1 MSRKR
6 VGGGGP
12 SLAER
17 CARVSLRFDDWLVP
31 EAWSVGYYTP
41 LWESLSEEERLA
53 CNHWVYCLHY
63 NKIIRGE
70 GMAVVANCLI
80 ADAVEPQ
87 APHVAALLR
96 HEAEEERDHIAA
108 FGRTLGAIY
117 ARYGVDPRYTGEKRG
132 HRYVRNRPVVGWL
145 IRTFGVDFL
154 TTYFTGRGIANHLG
168 KGYELPLCTFRTGN
182 AQVQELSLLHTQDE
196 SHHMAA
202 SHLIAAASP
211 DCLPV
216 HRRSAV
222 NRAGARA
229 VIRAT
234 AVMTFSEAIVE
245 RVHREATLG
254 AFCSM
259 RAFDGRS
266 TGFLREL
273 VGGHFAQPTG
283 VQRSINAQLAR
294 PTQRLLEG
302 AALEPE
308 DRALWEQTLIKNQ
321 GHLRFLG

>member
-1 MSRKR
+1 MSQASSTSPSRVEPGARASTARSRDALGRLERLSRKR

-108 FGRTLGAIY
+108 CGRTLYAIASMQR
-117 ARYGVDPRYTGEKRG
+117 ARRG
-132 HRYVRNRPVVGWL
+132 
-145 IRTFGVDFL
+145 
-154 TTYFTGRGIANHLG
+154 
-168 KGYELPLCTFRTGN
+168 
-182 AQVQELSLLHTQDE
+182 
-196 SHHMAA
+196 
-202 SHLIAAASP
+202 
-211 DCLPV
+211 
-216 HRRSAV
+216 
-222 NRAGARA
+222 
-229 VIRAT
+229 
-234 AVMTFSEAIVE
+234 
-245 RVHREATLG
+245 
-254 AFCSM
+254 
-259 RAFDGRS
+259 
-266 TGFLREL
+266 
-273 VGGHFAQPTG
+273 
-283 VQRSINAQLAR
+283 
-294 PTQRLLEG
+294 
-302 AALEPE
+302 
-308 DRALWEQTLIKNQ
+308 
-321 GHLRFLG
+321 